1 MQSRAFASHA
11 VSELEILFFFF
22 ARNFFLFPAEQECVS
37 QKKIKKN
44 FNVGVVG
51 AKRTVS
57 RTRARFRLPYKN
69 ILYNIFIP
77 ISIDIYST

>member
-1 MQSRAFASHA
+1 MQSRAFASHT

-22 ARNFFLFPAEQECVS
+22 ARNFFSFSCGAGMRQPKENQ
-37 QKKIKKN
+37 KN